1 MNRKLLI
8 LVALLAVSGCESV
21 SSPSDP
27 PANSNIVLY
36 TAIGASDTSGFG
48 SSAPC
53 LPLTSCPDGTGY
65 VQTIERRLRTSGKSV
80 TLLNLGIPGAVL
92 APEVQ
97 AIGNQLGRGIVG
109 NFIEREIPF
118 VQRNATLVS
127 VFAGANDAN
136 TIGAAIAAG
145 FGGVNPAGYVQT
157 QTDNFGRD
165 LRTLVAGIKDRAPQ
179 ARIVFLNLPNMA
191 GLPYMSGNSLT
202 EKRWLQQIAV
212 GFSAQINAL
221 GSQGALV
228 IDLMC
233 DPLFYQAGM
242 YSSDGFHPNDAGYS
256 RLADL
261 IVAAENTGSVTPPR
275 ASCSQMAIF

>member
-1 MNRKLLI
+1 MNRKLVILAAL
-8 LVALLAVSGCESV
+8 LVASGCEAV
-21 SSPSDP
+21 NSPSDP
-27 PANSNIVLY
+27 PPDSSIVFY

-48 SSAPC
+48 SSVPC

-65 VQTIERRLRTSGKSV
+65 VQTIERRLRTSGKTV

-97 AIGNQLGRGIVG
+97 IIGNQLGRSIVG

-127 VFAGANDAN
+127 VFAGGNDVN

-145 FGGVNPAGYVQT
+145 YGGVNPAGYVQT

-165 LRTLVAGIKDRAPQ
+165 LRTLVAGIRDRAPQ
-179 ARIVFLNLPNMA
+179 ARLVFLNLPNLA
-191 GLPYMSGNSLT
+191 GLPYAAGYTLN
-202 EKRWLQQIAV
+202 EKRWLQTIAV

-233 DPLFYQAGM
+233 DAAFYQGGM

-256 RLADL
+256 RLADF
-261 IVAAENTGSVTPPR
+261 IVAAANSGAVTPPR
-275 ASCSQMAIF
+275 ASCSQMTIF

>member
-1 MNRKLLI
+1 MKRKLLI
-8 LVALLAVSGCESV
+8 LAAVLAVSGCAAV
-21 SSPSDP
+21 NSPSDP
-27 PANSNIVLY
+27 PPNPNIVLY
-36 TAIGASDTSGFG
+36 TAIGASDTTGFG
-48 SSAPC
+48 SSVPC

-127 VFAGANDAN
+127 VFAGGNDAN

-145 FGGVNPAGYVQT
+145 FGGVNPLGYVQT

-165 LRTLVAGIKDRAPQ
+165 LRTLIAGIKERAPQ
-179 ARIVFLNLPNMA
+179 ARIVVLNLPNMA
-191 GLPYMSGNSLT
+191 GLPYASGYTPN
-202 EKRWLQQIAV
+202 EKRWLQTIAV
-212 GFSAQINAL
+212 GFSAQVNKL
-221 GSQGALV
+221 GSQGVLV

-233 DPLFYQAGM
+233 DAAFYQGGM
-242 YSSDGFHPNDAGYS
+242 YSGDGFHPNDAGYS
-256 RLADL
+256 RLADF
-261 IVAAENTGSVTPPR
+261 IVAAANTGSVTPPR
-275 ASCSQMAIF
+275 ASCSQMTLF

>member
-8 LVALLAVSGCESV
+8 VAALLAVSGCSAGN
-21 SSPSDP
+21 SPSDP
-27 PANSNIVLY
+27 PPNANIVLY
-36 TAIGASDTSGFG
+36 TALGASDTSGFG

-92 APEVQ
+92 APGVQ

-127 VFAGANDAN
+127 VFAGGNDAN

-145 FGGVNPAGYVQT
+145 FGGLNPAAYVQT
-157 QTDNFGRD
+157 QTENFGRD
-165 LRTLVAGIKDRAPQ
+165 LRTLVAGIKDRAPD

-191 GLPYMSGNSLT
+191 GLPYASGYTLN

-212 GFSAQINAL
+212 GFSAQINSL

-233 DPLFYQAGM
+233 DPVFYQGGVYRATGFTRTTPGIAAG
-242 YSSDGFHPNDAGYS
+242 GPRRRAP
-256 RLADL
+256 R
-261 IVAAENTGSVTPPR
+261 IRAASPPR
-275 ASCSQMAIF
+275 ASCSQMTIF

>member
-1 MNRKLLI
+1 MTRKLAI
-8 LVALLAVSGCESV
+8 LAALLVVSGCEAV
-21 SSPSDP
+21 NSPSDP
-27 PANSNIVLY
+27 PDSNIVLY

-48 SSAPC
+48 SSVPC

-65 VQTIERRLRTSGKSV
+65 VQTIERRLRASGKNV

-97 AIGNQLGRGIVG
+97 VIGNQLGRGIVG

-127 VFAGANDAN
+127 VFAGGNDVN

-145 FGGVNPAGYVQT
+145 YGGVNPAGYVQT

-165 LRTLVAGIKDRAPQ
+165 LRTLIAGIRDRAPE

-191 GLPYMSGNSLT
+191 GLPYAAGNTLN
-202 EKRWLQQIAV
+202 EKRWLQTIAV
-212 GFSAQINAL
+212 GFSAQINTL

-233 DPLFYQAGM
+233 DAAFYQGGM
-242 YSSDGFHPNDAGYS
+242 YSGDGFHPNDAGYA

-261 IVAAENTGSVTPPR
+261 IVAAANSGAVTPPR
-275 ASCSQMAIF
+275 ASCPQMTIF